1 MADFLSLLLG
11 IPSLISNFNGS
22 TTSPYQKQ
30 QEQLAGQQAQYAQA
44 LANPQ
49 SPLYQQNYNRYQ
61 DQNRASLAE
70 VISQAQ
76 GKNRLASKTGRTPLF
91 SQDRG
96 GEQLFR
102 AMMQQYQGMGA
113 KSDEQTRG
121 ALKDAA
127 GVGQQAQNQ
136 YGYITPNTVRANT
149 AQLQGYTD
157 IHNMLGQLQQSSQQ
171 QSPQNAQSYLQNIP
185 RNFSGPIDPNSSFAK
200 GYW

>member
-11 IPSLISNFNGS
+11 IPSLISSFNGS

-30 QEQLAGQQAQYAQA
+30 QEQLAAQQAQYANA

-49 SPLYQQNYNRYQ
+49 SQLYQQTYSKYQ
-61 DQNRASLAE
+61 DQNKANLAQ
-70 VISQAQ
+70 VIAEAQ
-76 GKNRLASKTGRTPLF
+76 GQNRLANKMGRTPLF
-91 SQDRG
+91 GADRG
-96 GEQLFR
+96 GETLFR
-102 AMMQQYQGMGA
+102 SLMQGYQNSGA
-113 KSDEQTRG
+113 QSDTQTRG

-136 YGYITPNTVRANT
+136 YGYITPNTVAANKQ
-149 AQLQGYTD
+149 QLIGYKGIGD
-157 IHNMLGQLQQSSQQ
+157 ILNQFSGSQQ
-171 QSPQNAQSYLQNIP
+171 QNQNPQAYLQNMP

>member
-11 IPSLISNFNGS
+11 IPSLISSFNGS

-49 SPLYQQNYNRYQ
+49 SPLYQQTFNKYQ
-61 DQNRASLAE
+61 DQNKASLAE
-70 VISQAQ
+70 VITQAQ
-76 GKNRLASKTGRTPLF
+76 AKNRLASKTGRTPLF

-113 KSDEQTRG
+113 QSDTQARG

-136 YGYITPNTVRANT
+136 YGYITPNTVAANKQ
-149 AQLQGYTD
+149 QLIGYGGIRD
-157 IHNMLGQLQQSSQQ
+157 LLNSQMQSG
-171 QSPQNAQSYLQNIP
+171 NNGYLQDGAPMQQGNITWNTP
-185 RNFSGPIDPNSSFAK
+185 RRDPNSSLFS
-200 GYW
+200 GLF